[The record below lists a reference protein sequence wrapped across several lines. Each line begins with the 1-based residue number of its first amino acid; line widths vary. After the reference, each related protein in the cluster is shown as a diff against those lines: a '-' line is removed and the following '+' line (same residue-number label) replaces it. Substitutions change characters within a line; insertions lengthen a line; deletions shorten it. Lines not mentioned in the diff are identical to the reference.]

1 MEMKGGVWRFPS
13 FFVVPSLSF
22 PFSHFLFGFGF
33 CGLPFGVGSDCDS
46 TISYLRSSS
55 FTLGRHQSYEAVCI
69 CAVRAAAHKGNPV
82 WSFSTVSGPF
92 SAKIWLPSVGRCSCR
107 DSSSD
112 MARSV
117 ALPFFIRDRGRKEE
131 VGLITL
137 KRSVYLIEWLSWR
150 LSPLLLCSGFSFFF

>member
-1 MEMKGGVWRFPS
+1 MIPLFLRCRFS
-13 FFVVPSLSF
+13 LVPL
-22 PFSHFLFGFGF
+22 FSHFLFGFGF

-69 CAVRAAAHKGNPV
+69 CAVRAAAHERNPV

-92 SAKIWLPSVGRCSCR
+92 SAKIWPPSVGRCSCR

-112 MARSV
+112 MARIVTVVLCPRSS
-117 ALPFFIRDRGRKEE
+117 PGEEDRPN
-131 VGLITL
+131 
-137 KRSVYLIEWLSWR
+137 YLWQIAPYPSYLNVWSISSR
-150 LSPLLLCSGFSFFF
+150 LSLCVDSLPSSFC

>member
-1 MEMKGGVWRFPS
+1 MKGGLVVISLFLRCRFS
-13 FFVVPSLSF
+13 LVPL
-22 PFSHFLFGFGF
+22 FSHFLFGFGF

-69 CAVRAAAHKGNPV
+69 CAVRAAAHKRNPV

-92 SAKIWLPSVGRCSCR
+92 SAKIWPPSVGRCSCR

-112 MARSV
+112 MARLV
-117 ALPFFIRDRGRKEE
+117 ALPFFIRDRCRKEKLASTCE
-131 VGLITL
+131 YNSFEEGGL
-137 KRSVYLIEWLSWR
+137 
-150 LSPLLLCSGFSFFF
+150 